1 MAMNLNIGTNVSVC
15 LCAPHKLSIDNLNI
29 VLTKSTLPFENHS
42 VLNPACIQNENIT
55 HMFYRAVRKA
65 NMQSTIGY
73 CQLKNNIII
82 KKLNRPILTPEYK
95 YESHGIE
102 DPRIVKIKNTYY
114 LTYTVFDGKTAL
126 VGYASSTKLP
136 HFNKHGLLFPEI
148 LFREAKSI
156 FAQTTTGREFLKFHK
171 KYLSRNLLANN
182 PMWMKNIVLFPKKIN
197 GKYALIYRILP
208 GMQIG
213 YFDDFDQLTKDYWLQ
228 QFSQLDEHKLFYP
241 HFDFEAHHV
250 APGCPP
256 IETEKG
262 WLLIYHSVDNSAP
275 KQKYY
280 ACAALLDLDNPQKVI
295 SRLKYPLFSPKDK
308 WEKTG
313 VVNNVVFPSGAI
325 IQQNKLHLYYGAAD
339 HVIAAKSIEL
349 TELLYSLEHSRL
361 LTIK

>member
-1 MAMNLNIGTNVSVC
+1 MAMNLNIDTNVSDLAC
-15 LCAPHKLSIDNLNI
+15 SSYKPQINNLNI
-29 VLTKSTLPFENHS
+29 VLTKSNLPFENHS

-55 HMFYRAVRKA
+55 HMFYRAVRNT

-73 CQLKNNIII
+73 CQLKNNIIV
-82 KKLNRPILTPEYK
+82 KKSNRPILTPEHK

-102 DPRIVKIKNTYY
+102 DPRIVKINDTYY

-136 HFNKHGLLFPEI
+136 NFNKCGLLFPEI
-148 LFREAKSI
+148 LFREAKNI
-156 FAQTTTGREFLKFHK
+156 FARTTTGREFLKFHK
-171 KYLSRNLLANN
+171 KYLSEHLLPNN
-182 PMWMKNIVLFPKKIN
+182 PMWMKNIVFFPKKIN
-197 GKYALIYRILP
+197 GKYALIYRVLP
-208 GMQIG
+208 GMQIS
-213 YFDDFDQLTKDYWLQ
+213 YFDDFKQLTKNYWLE

-280 ACAALLDLDNPQKVI
+280 ACAALLDLNNPKKVI
-295 SRLKYPLFSPKDK
+295 ARLKHPLFSPENK

-313 VVNNVVFPSGAI
+313 VVDNVVFPSGAI
-325 IQQNKLHLYYGAAD
+325 VHQEKLHIYYGAAD
-339 HVIAAKSIEL
+339 QVIAAKSIDL
-349 TELLYSLEHSRL
+349 NELLHSLERSRL
-361 LTIK
+361 LAIK